1 MHRRFVI
8 AIAFLAALHCATAS
22 LDTRER
28 EEAAERP
35 GTNEPLERRIE
46 QMNRGASTAG
56 LRIRVDWL
64 RSGAMTSAEVYG
76 SGAGIYGDRV
86 ALHLSDGDLR
96 DIVRALVQARFAAMP
111 SRFGEADSDFLKMR
125 GRVSVDIDRIG
136 KSVVQIDQG
145 PQSEPLAIL
154 AAEVITIAEGA
165 SRSGITVDSLP
176 DALTRLAAGAIPS
189 ETIRLTVQR
198 RDDRP
203 SPTEPGWLLRLRGR
217 EAIARSFTNTAG
229 YGPPRRLILTDD
241 EFAHLAANL
250 RETDPA
256 ALPSNL
262 YAPMYT
268 DFRIEILGRS
278 RDLQA
283 RPYSGVSPATH
294 GARQAAFDRL
304 IESLHTLAERVIRE
318 ETPTATE

>member
-8 AIAFLAALHCATAS
+8 VLALLATLHCATAS
-22 LDTRER
+22 HDAHER

-46 QMNRGASTAG
+46 QMNRGGSMAG

-76 SGAGIYGDRV
+76 SGAGIYDDRV
-86 ALHLSDGDLR
+86 ALHISEAGLR
-96 DIVRALVQARFAAMP
+96 DLVRALVQSRFAAMP
-111 SRFGEADSDFLKMR
+111 SRFGEAESDFLKMR

-145 PQSEPLAIL
+145 QQSEPLAIL
-154 AAEVITIAEGA
+154 AAEVITVAEGA
-165 SRSGITVDSLP
+165 SRNGVTVDSLP
-176 DALTRLAAGAIPS
+176 DALTRLAAGSIPP

-217 EAIARSFTNTAG
+217 EAIARSFTNAAG
-229 YGPPRRLILTDD
+229 YGPPRRLILTDA
-241 EFAHLAANL
+241 EFAQLAANL

-256 ALPSNL
+256 TLPSNL

-283 RPYSGVSPATH
+283 RPYSGVSPTTH
-294 GARQAAFDRL
+294 GARQIAFDGLVERL
-304 IESLHTLAERVIRE
+304 RVLADRVIRE
-318 ETPTATE
+318 GTPTATE